1 MKSDYDKGYN
11 KGIQL
16 GRVVRYYD
24 DEYLGNIAHKM
35 ANFSNY
41 EYSFKELLRGLRHGI
56 DEQETRRQHRMPLAK
71 LKGKKNPLPLI
82 SPDAF
87 SSLMSDPTLVSSAQY
102 VAATGL
108 AKKAKSYIKGR
119 GKSNPLKSP
128 EQYGLMQAVASGT
141 AKVKG
146 ISQEIAEKLVRE
158 TPAGVR
164 SKFAK
169 LLAKKRNPSE
179 EDFEEAEDVSRKWHG
194 REPQEV
200 VDIDEEEVYE
210 DVGAILADLEELGIL
225 TTEDGDLEKW
235 TIRFKRDRPK
245 LCSDLKM
252 ENLEIVGGD
261 QELGGEFNGK
271 IEVPLGY
278 CYQIVYETDKHHLEG
293 SNGYP
298 ESYEHFFGEEF
309 YKGEGFNQDDYSNSD
324 DFFEDLL
331 DEGVVE
337 LAMSKGYLPMVV
349 YDSRNCKIRLVGGKY
364 TIKDVGITD

>member
-1 MKSDYDKGYN
+1 MWLQQ
-11 KGIQL
+11 IWL
-16 GRVVRYYD
+16 RRLRVILRVR
-24 DEYLGNIAHKM
+24 
-35 ANFSNY
+35 
-41 EYSFKELLRGLRHGI
+41 R
-56 DEQETRRQHRMPLAK
+56 
-71 LKGKKNPLPLI
+71 
-82 SPDAF
+82 
-87 SSLMSDPTLVSSAQY
+87 
-102 VAATGL
+102 
-108 AKKAKSYIKGR
+108 
-119 GKSNPLKSP
+119 KSNPLKSP

-179 EDFEEAEDVSRKWHG
+179 GDFEEAEEVSSRKWHG

-261 QELGGEFNGK
+261 QELSGEFGN
-271 IEVPLGY
+271 
-278 CYQIVYETDKHHLEG
+278 
-293 SNGYP
+293 
-298 ESYEHFFGEEF
+298 
-309 YKGEGFNQDDYSNSD
+309 
-324 DFFEDLL
+324 
-331 DEGVVE
+331 
-337 LAMSKGYLPMVV
+337 
-349 YDSRNCKIRLVGGKY
+349 RLKY
-364 TIKDVGITD
+364 H